1 MCRHDNITHQHAFM
15 LKHCGIN
22 FFVANVYNFIYLLNG
37 FNCYSI
43 CMNQNIVS
51 SIIMLQWS
59 CGRVMNLKG
68 IFLFPTS
75 EGFFLNPPPSK
86 KNNNN
91 NKNKK
96 KLAAVEAVQ

>member
-1 MCRHDNITHQHAFM
+1 
-15 LKHCGIN
+15 
-22 FFVANVYNFIYLLNG
+22 
-37 FNCYSI
+37 
-43 CMNQNIVS
+43 MNQNIVS

-75 EGFFLNPPPSK
+75 EVFFFKPPLPK
-86 KNNNN
+86 NNNNN

-96 KLAAVEAVQ
+96 KIGCS